1 MRFIG
6 NKLKLVEYIYNALSQ
21 TELIKTNKSDL
32 RFYDFFAGTG
42 SVGRY
47 FKSKEFFVEASD
59 ILYFSYV
66 LQKAFIEH
74 TGEPDF
80 AKLLKH
86 IGSKTSKLTLFSTP
100 YEQVIDYL
108 NTLEGVKG
116 FVYYNYT
123 EEGTKE
129 SKSEQIRMFFIG
141 ENGKKIDRIRQT
153 IEEWKVKGIV
163 NDHEYFVLLATIVES
178 VPFFANI
185 SGVYAAFLK
194 SYDPRSVK
202 PFHLKPMNFNGNGK
216 GSDGIAYFGDSMLRL
231 TDIDTDVL
239 YLDPPYN
246 ARQYAPNYHLLETI
260 AHYDNPIIKGVAG
273 IRDYT
278 NQKSEFCN
286 AKTAILALDQ
296 VAKTAKYKVLAL
308 SYNSEGIMKTDDILN
323 TLKKYGK
330 TKVHELDYR
339 RFKSNSNGDA
349 KHKTHIQEQL
359 FILER

>member
-6 NKLKLVEYIYNALSQ
+6 NKTKLVDYIYGALAK
-21 TELIKTNKSDL
+21 TELLKSEEPGL
-32 RFYDFFAGTG
+32 KFYDFFAGTG

-47 FKSKEFFVEASD
+47 FKSRGYSVEASD

-66 LQKAFIEH
+66 LQKAYIEH

-80 AKLLKH
+80 QKLIKHLKLSDAA
-86 IGSKTSKLTLFSTP
+86 GKLFSTP
-100 YEQVIDYL
+100 YEQVLGYL
-108 NTLEGVKG
+108 DSLAGEKG

-123 EEGTKE
+123 EEGCVE
-129 SKSEQIRMFFIG
+129 SNGEQIRKFYIG
-141 ENGKKIDRIRQT
+141 DNGKKIDHIRRT
-153 IEEWKVKGIV
+153 IEDWKNSGLV
-163 NDHEYFVLLATIVES
+163 NDHEYFALLATLVES

-202 PFHLKPMNFNGNGK
+202 PFHLKPMDFNTK
-216 GSDGIAYFGDSMLRL
+216 GTDGAAYFGDSMLKL
-231 TDIDTDVL
+231 TDINTDVL

-296 VAKTAKYKVLAL
+296 IAKTANYKVLAL
-308 SYNSEGIMKTDDILN
+308 SYNSEGIMKTDDIVK
-323 TLKKYGK
+323 TLQQYGK
-330 TKVHELDYR
+330 VTVEELDYR
-339 RFKSNSNGDA
+339 RFKSNSNGDS